1 MFNKHTD
8 FEKAS
13 FDTLVGANTEIKG
26 DITSKGIIRIDGKV
40 TGNISVQGDLFIG
53 EAADIKGTVTASNIH
68 IAGSLEGNVFS
79 SGSLKLLSTAKLI
92 GDIQV
97 KSFVCD
103 EGSLFEGMCKMLDA
117 QSSKSMLMGKKKD
130 YKKSIAIVEDETEI

>member
-1 MFNKHTD
+1 LFKKETD

-13 FDTLVGANTEIKG
+13 FDTLVGANTELKG
-26 DITSKGIIRIDGKV
+26 DLTSKGIIRIDGKV
-40 TGNISVQGDLFIG
+40 TGNISVQGDLFVG
-53 EAADIKGTVTASNIH
+53 EAAFIKGDVTASNIH

-79 SGSLKLLSTAKLI
+79 SGLLKLLSKSKLI

-103 EGSLFEGMCKMLDA
+103 EGSLFEGMCKMLDP
-117 QSSKSMLMGKKKD
+117 QTSKSVLMGKKKD
-130 YKKSIAIVEDETEI
+130 YKKSTAIVDDEVEM